1 MHISG
6 QELSIAFTIEEED
19 GEGKLPMLDVLWSRE
34 GSYIKTDVY
43 CKPSHTDNYL
53 QWDCHHLIAH
63 KLSVIC
69 IPLYHVQT
77 HITDEER
84 KKVGIETFRTDRRK
98 CGYPNWALKEGQKT
112 NTKKDT
118 SKVKSNNP
126 DSSATPRRRHI
137 VLPYVKGIVER
148 LQRVYKKNNIALHS
162 KAGYTIRQ
170 AFGSSRG

>member
-98 CGYPNWALKEGQKT
+98 CGYPNWALKEGQKKS
-112 NTKKDT
+112 TKKDNGNMK
-118 SKVKSNNP
+118 SKDLDNSV
-126 DSSATPRRRHI
+126 TPLRRHVI
-137 VLPYVKGIVER
+137 LLYVKVIIETTESVQET
-148 LQRVYKKNNIALHS
+148 QYS
-162 KAGYTIRQ
+162 PTFQ
-170 AFGSSRG
+170 ARIHHQTGFGSSQ